1 MTADRAATFAETMP
15 IPVKIITAD
24 APPYLTYLKQVW
36 HHRHV
41 LHALYLRDIKQQY
54 VQTRLGLLWAVIRPL
69 VVVAVFSVL
78 FSYLMNIKV
87 GSYPYLL
94 FALSGHLAWTMFS
107 GIVNNGMSI
116 VKANSGLIRKMSFP
130 LLILPLL
137 TVANALTEWAVTFG
151 LLVLLMVI
159 LGVVPPLAV
168 LLLPVAALLNVL
180 LGTGIAVW
188 LNVSSIRYWDL
199 NHIVPSLIGMGIWL
213 TPVFFPVTLI
223 PEQYAWLADLNPMTG
238 VLNLYRWCLFGDLLN
253 LPAIA
258 WSAVLGISATLS
270 GIWFFK
276 EREGD
281 MIDYL

>member
-1 MTADRAATFAETMP
+1 MP
-15 IPVKIITAD
+15 TPIKIITAD
-24 APPYLTYLKQVW
+24 APPYFTYLRQVW

-137 TVANALTEWAVTFG
+137 TVANALTEWVVTFG

-168 LLLPVAALLNVL
+168 LLLPVAVLLNVL

-188 LNVSSIRYWDL
+188 LNVSSIRFWDL

-238 VLNLYRWCLFGDLLN
+238 VLNLYRWCLFNEAFN

-258 WSAVLGISATLS
+258 WSAVLGISATAT
-270 GIWFFK
+270 GIYFFK

>member
-1 MTADRAATFAETMP
+1 MP
-15 IPVKIITAD
+15 TPVKVITAD
-24 APPYLTYLKQVW
+24 APPYLEYLKQVW

-69 VVVAVFSVL
+69 VVVAVFSLL
-78 FSYLMNIKV
+78 FSYLMNIQV
-87 GSYPYLL
+87 GHYPYLL
-94 FALSGHLAWTMFS
+94 FALSGHLSWSLFS
-107 GIVNNGMSI
+107 GIVNNGMGI

-130 LLILPLL
+130 LLVLPLL
-137 TVANALTEWAVTFG
+137 SIANALTEWAVTF
-151 LLVLLMVI
+151 
-159 LGVVPPLAV
+159 V
-168 LLLPVAALLNVL
+168 LLLLLMALFGILPPLQAALLPIAVLLNVL
-180 LGTGIAVW
+180 LASGVILW

-223 PEQYAWLADLNPMTG
+223 PEPYAWLADLNPMTG
-238 VLNLYRWCLFGDLLN
+238 VLNLYRWCLFDDVLN
-253 LPAIA
+253 LPAIV

-270 GIWFFK
+270 GIHFFK